1 MIRMVI
7 SIIIIRVM
15 IRMMRVMSIYLMTE
29 QEGIIATTGMLKPV
43 VLQDDNEIIN
53 QQCMHGSHG
62 DDNDK
67 YNIGDDNDDGDDD
80 DDDDDDD
87 DGDDDTTGP

>member
-29 QEGIIATTGMLKPV
+29 QESIIASTGMLKPV

-53 QQCMHGSHG
+53 NVCMGHMVMMMIS
-62 DDNDK
+62 
-67 YNIGDDNDDGDDD
+67 ITMAITMMTM
-80 DDDDDDD
+80 
-87 DGDDDTTGP
+87 TTTMTTTRR

>member
-7 SIIIIRVM
+7 RIIIIRVM

-53 QQCMHGSHG
+53 NVCMGHMVMIMIS
-62 DDNDK
+62 
-67 YNIGDDNDDGDDD
+67 ITMAMTM
-80 DDDDDDD
+80 
-87 DGDDDTTGP
+87 TTMTTTRQ

>member
-29 QEGIIATTGMLKPV
+29 QEGIIASTGMLKPV

-53 QQCMHGSHG
+53 NVCMGHMVMIMIS
-62 DDNDK
+62 
-67 YNIGDDNDDGDDD
+67 ITMAMTM
-80 DDDDDDD
+80 
-87 DGDDDTTGP
+87 TTMTPTRQ

>member
-15 IRMMRVMSIYLMTE
+15 IRMMRVMSIYQMTE
-29 QEGIIATTGMLKPV
+29 QEGIIASTGMLKPV

-53 QQCMHGSHG
+53 NVCMGHMVMIMIS
-62 DDNDK
+62 
-67 YNIGDDNDDGDDD
+67 ITMTLMTM
-80 DDDDDDD
+80 
-87 DGDDDTTGP
+87 TTTRR

>member
-7 SIIIIRVM
+7 RIIIIRVM

-53 QQCMHGSHG
+53 NVCMGHMVMIMIS
-62 DDNDK
+62 
-67 YNIGDDNDDGDDD
+67 ITMTLMTM
-80 DDDDDDD
+80 
-87 DGDDDTTGP
+87 TTTRR